1 MANIEGQLRT
11 LVLSNG
17 TVASLISARMYYLI
31 APEQETF
38 PYVVYQDVSD
48 PHVPMSFDITTNR
61 QPRFQ
66 FDVYGTSAVSVVDVR
81 DAIIGVLRWYQGT
94 VGTLTAN
101 VIQIANVQ
109 SMLVEDSVIYR
120 SIIDAI
126 VDYQEG

>member
-1 MANIEGQLRT
+1 MANIEGQIRA

-17 TVASLISARMYYLI
+17 TVTTLISTRMYYLI
-31 APEQETF
+31 APDQETF

-48 PHVPMSFDITTNR
+48 PHVPNSFDHIASR

-66 FDVYGTSAVSVVDVR
+66 FDVYGSSAVSVVDVR
-81 DAIIGVLRWYQGT
+81 DAIIGVLRWHQGT

-101 VIQIANVQ
+101 GIQIANVQ